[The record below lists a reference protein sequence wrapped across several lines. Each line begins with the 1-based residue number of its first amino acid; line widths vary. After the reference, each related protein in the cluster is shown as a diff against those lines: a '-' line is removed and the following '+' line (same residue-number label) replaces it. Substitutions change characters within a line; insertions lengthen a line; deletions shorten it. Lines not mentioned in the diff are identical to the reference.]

1 LDHRGRKAFREFKEL
16 RDHKDHKEFKELR
29 GHKDHKEFK
38 EFKVLKAKRATL
50 DRRALRDLL
59 VPRVILL
66 VESSPNS
73 RLERQLLLLQGPKQ
87 LLSCN
92 NKETV

>member
-1 LDHRGRKAFREFKEL
+1 
-16 RDHKDHKEFKELR
+16 LR
-29 GHKDHKEFK
+29 GHRGHK
-38 EFKVLKAKRATL
+38 EFKVLRAKRATL
-50 DRRALRDLL
+50 DRRALQDLQ

-73 RLERQLLLLQGPKQ
+73 RLERQSLLLQGPKQ